1 MDQGKIGKFIANLR
15 KEKNMTQQDLGEK
28 LGVSFKTVS
37 KWETGR
43 GMPDLSLFNPLCE
56 ELGITINELL
66 SGEKLDKEGYQEKF
80 EENIVNTIDYTNKKM
95 NERNTLIGIILL
107 VLGFMISFTK
117 LTYSPI
123 GLMIALIGVA
133 KLTRKLSY
141 LKRLLLH
148 LIFVIVFIVVLLALD
163 FESVIFNRMPP
174 KFSLEIITTE
184 NVIAYYPPFYNVY
197 RINRNTK
204 NEYYIIDMKKQYT
217 IDNVPISPFNR
228 TKSGIDNIKKYQNSY
243 MGNASNTG
251 NLIGCLPLSEYGY
264 VTQMNPDKL
273 ELTID
278 YHITDWY
285 INDNYYLQQSLLY
298 NSVSLFSL
306 IDNMQTIHYNFTGN
320 SYTITRK
327 QIEEAY
333 PNYTNIKEN
342 NQINEE
348 KFNELVESKM
358 NDTSF
363 VQEIFQRIFKHK

>member
-1 MDQGKIGKFIANLR
+1 MDQVKIGKFIANLR

-80 EENIVNTIDYTNKKM
+80 EENIVNTIDYTNKKI
-95 NERNTLIGIILL
+95 NERNRLIGMILL
-107 VLGFMISFTK
+107 VLGMMIAFTNV
-117 LTYSPI
+117 TYSAI

-133 KLTRKLSY
+133 KLTRKLNY
-141 LKRLLLH
+141 LKRIVLH
-148 LIFVIVFIVVLLALD
+148 LILIVIMIVVLLIID
-163 FESVIFNRMPP
+163 FQSVILHKVPP
-174 KFSLEIITTE
+174 KFSVTNQTTDK
-184 NVIAYYPPFYNVY
+184 VIAYNAPFYNVY
-197 RINRNTK
+197 RVNRNTK
-204 NEYYIIDMKKQYT
+204 NEYYIIDTKKQYT
-217 IDNVPISPFNR
+217 IETVPISPFNR
-228 TKSGIDNIKKYQNSY
+228 EKSGIANIKKYQNKY
-243 MGNASNTG
+243 MGNASNIGT
-251 NLIGCLPLSEYGY
+251 LIKCLPLSEYGY
-264 VTQMNPDKL
+264 VMQMNSDKL

-298 NSVSLFSL
+298 NSVVFFSL

-327 QIEEAY
+327 QIEEDY
-333 PNYTNIKEN
+333 PNYANIKEN
-342 NQINEE
+342 NEINEE
-348 KFNELVESKM
+348 KFNELVENKM

-363 VQEIFQRIFKHK
+363 VQEVFEKLFQE

>member
-1 MDQGKIGKFIANLR
+1 MDQIKIGKFIANLR

-66 SGEKLDKEGYQEKF
+66 SGEKLDKDRYQEKF

-95 NERNTLIGIILL
+95 NERNNVIGVIMLL
-107 VLGFMISFTK
+107 LGFIISFTK

-123 GLMIALIGVA
+123 GLMIALLGIA
-133 KLTRKLSY
+133 KLSRKLSY
-141 LKRLLLH
+141 LKRIVLH
-148 LIFVIVFIVVLLALD
+148 LVFVIIFIAMLLILD
-163 FESVIFNRMPP
+163 FESVIFNRVPP
-174 KFSLEIITTE
+174 KFAIEIETTDK
-184 NVIAYYPPFYNVY
+184 VISYKTPFYNVY

-204 NEYYIIDMKKQYT
+204 NEYYIIDGKRKYT
-217 IDNVPISPFNR
+217 VDTVPISPFNR
-228 TKSGIDNIKKYQNSY
+228 EKSGIANIKKYQNNY

-251 NLIGCLPLSEYGY
+251 NLIGNLPLSEYGY

-306 IDNMQTIHYNFTGN
+306 IDNVQTIRYNFTGN

-327 QIEEAY
+327 QVEQGY
-333 PNYTNIKEN
+333 PNYASIKEN
-342 NQINEE
+342 NEINEE
-348 KFNELVESKM
+348 KFNELVENKM

-363 VQEIFQRIFKHK
+363 VQEFFQKLFHE